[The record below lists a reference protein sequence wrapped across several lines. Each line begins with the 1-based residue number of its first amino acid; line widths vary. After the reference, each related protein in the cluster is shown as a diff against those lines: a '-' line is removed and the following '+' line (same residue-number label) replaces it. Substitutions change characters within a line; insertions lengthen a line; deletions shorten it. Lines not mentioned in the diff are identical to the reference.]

1 MDFDERESAFRL
13 HQILCSLANEHRR
26 YPVLFPP
33 CEVPWSLDTWDA
45 RVRRLYAKCTHDTA
59 PTLYHHVLRHRVDS
73 EIANVVAR
81 VSVLLRTAKQIT
93 VTREV
98 ALTMAFL
105 RAYDADRDHHFRRHH
120 PDVRYLCAAYTEPW
134 YGPPTLPS
142 EPMGHSPPGGRS
154 VGRGHQC
161 SHSHEHRT

>member
-59 PTLYHHVLRHRVDS
+59 PTLYHLVLRRRVDS

-120 PDVRYLCAAYTEPW
+120 PDARYLCAAYTERGVHLGTVHQHCRRNRWGTP
-134 YGPPTLPS
+134 LPA
-142 EPMGHSPPGGRS
+142 
-154 VGRGHQC
+154 RGAVRG
-161 SHSHEHRT
+161 SRTPVLA